1 MTKGINRA
9 KLRERRLGALVRL
22 EEQKPKNEKH
32 EKYIKR
38 EIERVMFNLDWGKKE
53 CKRPN
58 LKNRKKETKET
69 KKGKNV

>member
-1 MTKGINRA
+1 MPRGINRS
-9 KLRERRLGALVRL
+9 KLRDRRVGALVRL

-32 EKYIKR
+32 EKSIKR

-58 LKNRKKETKET
+58 LKNRKKETK
-69 KKGKNV
+69 KDKNV

>member
-1 MTKGINRA
+1 MTKGINRS
-9 KLRERRLGALVRL
+9 KLRDRRLGALVRL

-38 EIERVMFNLDWGKKE
+38 EIENIQFNLDWNGKE
-53 CKRPN
+53 GKRPK
-58 LKNRKKETKET
+58 LKNRKKEN